1 MTPLETVPAAFE
13 RAARDFGDAEA
24 VVDRS
29 DRWTF
34 AQLHAESLRVAR
46 ALAASG
52 VRPADRVALWSPNS
66 ARWIA
71 ASFGVYAAGAVLVPV
86 NTRFK
91 GMEAA
96 HVLGRSGATL
106 LLACT
111 DAVGTDLLALLED
124 AGDLPALREVV
135 VVEGPRPARCGR
147 LGRLRGPRCGG
158 G

>member
-1 MTPLETVPAAFE
+1 MTLPETVPAALQ

-24 VVDRS
+24 VVDGS
-29 DRWTF
+29 HRWTF
-34 AQLHAESLRVAR
+34 AELQAESRRVAR
-46 ALAASG
+46 ALAAYG
-52 VRPADRVALWSPNS
+52 VRPGDRVALWSPNS

-96 HVLGRSGATL
+96 HVLRRSGASV
-106 LLACT
+106 LLAST

-124 AGDLPALREVV
+124 ADLSALPIIDD
-135 VVEGPRPARCGR
+135 PR
-147 LGRLRGPRCGG
+147 L
-158 G
+158 